1 MNAESHAKAE
11 KLIAQGRVEGISP
24 AERAWLESH
33 LHACTLCAAVARNTE
48 EALRALTAVDVPFP
62 SGLAARTQFRV
73 RLRAQE
79 LQESEPQRRA
89 LWIIAAV
96 SWAMGVA
103 TAPYV
108 WRAFEWLSK
117 LTGMPK
123 FLWES
128 GVVLWWAIPALIA
141 TGILLLENAGRSSE
155 RAWLHR

>member
-1 MNAESHAKAE
+1 MNADSHAKAV
-11 KLIAQGRVEGISP
+11 KLIAQERVEGISP
-24 AERAWLESH
+24 ADHASLESH
-33 LHACTLCAAVARNTE
+33 LHACAFCAAVARDTE

-79 LQESEPQRRA
+79 LQESEPQRRT
-89 LWIIAAV
+89 LWAIAAV

-108 WRAFEWLSK
+108 WRAFEWLGER
-117 LTGMPK
+117 TGIPK

-128 GVVLWWAIPALIA
+128 GVVLWWTIPALIA
-141 TGILLLENAGRSSE
+141 TGILLLENAGRANE
-155 RAWLHR
+155 RAWSDR